1 MVFAVLVYKT
11 DTKLNLEIVQEIF
24 ILKLVKCRCIYLFI
38 YLMDSEEEVKNNDS
52 KFPPDQECKYYKPFK
67 SLVFC
72 LGGIMCQTLLRKEE
86 GSMVTGP

>member
-1 MVFAVLVYKT
+1 
-11 DTKLNLEIVQEIF
+11 
-24 ILKLVKCRCIYLFI
+24 
-38 YLMDSEEEVKNNDS
+38 MDSEEEVKNNDS